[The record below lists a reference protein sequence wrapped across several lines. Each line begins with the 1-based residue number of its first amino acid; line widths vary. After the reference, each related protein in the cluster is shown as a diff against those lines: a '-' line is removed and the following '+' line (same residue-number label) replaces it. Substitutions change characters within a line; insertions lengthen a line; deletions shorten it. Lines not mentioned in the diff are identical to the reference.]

1 MLARNPNHTA
11 DGSAAQTPSAGRV
24 LIVDDDRMG
33 LTVLSSMVE
42 DLGYRVETATNGA
55 EAYALLRED
64 PERADIVVTDRM
76 MPVMDGLALTRRLKR
91 DPETASIPVVMLTGA
106 TETSDIA
113 AGLEAG
119 AFYYL
124 VKPAAEELVTSVL
137 NSAMQEVRRR
147 DSFTAQVGAHQ
158 SAFAN
163 IRILRMVLSTPREV
177 EPVCSLLASV
187 HPTPDKVVQGIFE
200 LVQNA
205 IEHGVLRFGLQ
216 EKQRLLSL
224 GKWSEALA
232 ERSLDPAYRG
242 EVEATIVRKDEAL
255 ILTVKDPGPG
265 FAWRNHLT
273 VDPSRS
279 SAVCGRGVAR
289 ANTLVF
295 DKLVYN
301 EAGNEATAL
310 MRLQQRVKW

>member
-1 MLARNPNHTA
+1 MLARDPNHVLA
-11 DGSAAQTPSAGRV
+11 DKAAQPASAGRV

-42 DLGYRVETATNGA
+42 ELGYRVETAVNGA
-55 EAYALLRED
+55 EAYAMLRED
-64 PERADIVVTDRM
+64 PGRADLVVTDRM

-91 DPETASIPVVMLTGA
+91 DPETAGIPVVMLTGA

-137 NSAMQEVRRR
+137 NSAMQDVRRR
-147 DSFTAQVGAHQ
+147 ESFNAQVGAHQ

-163 IRILRMVLSTPREV
+163 VRILRMVLTTPREV

-187 HPTPDKVVQGIFE
+187 HPQPDKVVQGIFE

-205 IEHGVLRFGLQ
+205 IEHGLLRFGLQ
-216 EKQRLLSL
+216 EKQRLVGL
-224 GKWSEALA
+224 GKWQDALA

-255 ILTVKDPGPG
+255 VLTVKDPGPG

-279 SAVCGRGVAR
+279 SAACGRGVAR
-289 ANTLVF
+289 ANTLIF
-295 DKLVYN
+295 DRLVYN

-310 MRLQQRVKW
+310 MRLQQRAKW